1 MKIER
6 FQQLAEI
13 YGGDL
18 SRWPADERK
27 LAVALLRAVPAA
39 QRIIDDELALDAVL
53 NKATADEDPARLDRM
68 TAAIA
73 ARLDQQPATRGS
85 AIPVPVAPRWAAGFL
100 CAMALAGVLSG
111 ALSAPGSQPA
121 AASSSSVTIAEIAAA
136 TGYSSTRLLAAWA
149 Q

>member
-6 FQQLAEI
+6 FQRLAEI

-27 LAVALLRAVPAA
+27 AAAALLGAVPAA
-39 QRIIDDELALDAVL
+39 RRIIDDELALDAAL
-53 NKATADEDPARLDRM
+53 NKASADEDPARLDRM
-68 TAAIA
+68 TAAVA
-73 ARLDQQPATRGS
+73 ARLDQRSAPGGS
-85 AIPVPVAPRWAAGFL
+85 TIPVAVAPRWAVGFL

-111 ALSAPGSQPA
+111 ALSAPDSQPA
-121 AASSSSVTIAEIAAA
+121 AAASASVTIAEFAAA